1 MCWRNFISR
10 INPFFTKCLFA
21 AVKLVP
27 EWPDKRL
34 SATARLWVLWN
45 LSDATQ
51 WLGHRHYV
59 WRHVG
64 YTNVWDTNCR
74 WAIGAILDDLCFG
87 INYSIMIESTLVTP
101 LNRITNGVF
110 YVVETHSGVSLSC
123 QTLQCLRLVHTVA
136 SVEAALLSGEKFS
149 PHRAD

>member
-1 MCWRNFISR
+1 
-10 INPFFTKCLFA
+10 
-21 AVKLVP
+21 
-27 EWPDKRL
+27 
-34 SATARLWVLWN
+34 
-45 LSDATQ
+45 
-51 WLGHRHYV
+51 
-59 WRHVG
+59 
-64 YTNVWDTNCR
+64 
-74 WAIGAILDDLCFG
+74 
-87 INYSIMIESTLVTP
+87 MIESTLVTP